1 MTAAPSIAASRGP
14 LIGAGSVLAVPT
26 VPARRR
32 LPDVGAGGDELAS
45 LGIDVSAFLK
55 AEKATGKPGEIVA
68 IPLHRDGIETVLLA
82 GCGDGTPGDLRR
94 AGAAIARRA
103 AGSKSLATTLAEGRD
118 GDAVRALAEGIGLA
132 AYKFRYAEDAKP
144 PTLRRVKLVVDAP
157 GECKP
162 ALAQAAAV
170 INAVH
175 LARDLANQPSLEKSP
190 AWLAERAAELCEA
203 AGLRVRV
210 RTESELADEG
220 FGGVLAVGRGSS
232 RPPRLLEASWEP
244 AGATR
249 HVVLVGKGIT
259 FDSGGL
265 SIKPP
270 DGMPSMKTDMAGGA
284 AVIATMTA
292 LAALGVTVKVT
303 ALVPMAENMPGS
315 DAMRPGDVI
324 RHYGGTTSEVLNTD
338 AEGRLVLAD
347 ALAYARAQLRPDAIV
362 DIATLT
368 GAAYLGLGKRHAACY
383 ATSDGL
389 RDELEDAAG
398 AAGERVWWMPLVED
412 YRDSLDSPIA
422 DLRNIGEPGKHYS
435 GGSITAALFL
445 REFVRAGTQRDQVP
459 WAHFDVAGPARS
471 DGDEHE
477 VTKGAT
483 GFGVRTFLRWLEG
496 LSRAA

>member
-1 MTAAPSIAASRGP
+1 MGVD
-14 LIGAGSVLAVPT
+14 AGV
-26 VPARRR
+26 
-32 LPDVGAGGDELAS
+32 
-45 LGIDVSAFLK
+45 FLK
-55 AEKATGKPGEIVA
+55 AEHATGKAGEVVS
-68 IPLHRDGIETVLLA
+68 IPLRRDGVDALLLV
-82 GCGDGTPGDLRR
+82 GCGDGTPAELRR

-103 AGSKSLATTLAEGRD
+103 AGSKSLATTLAEGREPA
-118 GDAVRALAEGIGLA
+118 AVRALAEGIGLA
-132 AYKFRYAEDAKP
+132 AYRFSVAADPKP
-144 PTLRRVKLVVDAP
+144 PTLRRVKLVVETPAD
-157 GECKP
+157 CKV
-162 ALAQAAAV
+162 ALAQAHAV
-170 INAVH
+170 VEAVH

-190 AWLAERAAELCEA
+190 NWLAERASELCSA
-203 AGLRVRV
+203 VGVAVRI
-210 RTESELADEG
+210 RTETELADEG

-232 RPPRLLEASWEP
+232 RPPRFFEARWDP
-244 AGATR
+244 VGATR

-303 ALVPMAENMPGS
+303 ALVPMAENMPGA

-347 ALAYARAQLRPDAIV
+347 ALAYASAELAPDVIV

-368 GAAYLGLGKRHAACY
+368 GAAYLGLGKRHAAVY
-383 ATSDGL
+383 TTSDGL
-389 RDELEDAAG
+389 RDELADAAL
-398 AAGERVWWMPLVED
+398 AAGERMWSMPLVED
-412 YRDSLDSPIA
+412 YRDSLESPIA
-422 DLRNIGEPGKHYS
+422 DLRHIGEPRKHYS

-445 REFVRAGTQRDQVP
+445 REFLRVGARKDPVP

-496 LSRAA
+496 LSQAA